1 MNVGG
6 IMRTLRLISLLS
18 VLLAV
23 AAFSLIFG
31 LMKSSVPEEDGEI
44 LLSGLTS
51 EVTVHSDVFGV
62 PSISA
67 DSRIDAFRTLGYLH
81 ARDRLFQ
88 MELMRRKSAGRLAEL
103 FGISAANLDR
113 TQRGYQLAKAARNIV
128 NDLSAEHR
136 EVLKAYVAGVNAYI
150 QQTIVFPPEF
160 LALQHSPE
168 PWREEDSVLVILGMF
183 QNLNGQEQDERMV
196 SVMEKALPADLVKFL
211 TPDTDS
217 FANVL
222 VGGTEPRRYS
232 SSISPQSI
240 AALSQSN
247 VQVAWNSVDV
257 ENVVAGS
264 NNWVVAGSKTADGRA
279 IVANDMHLS
288 LGVPNVWYRAE
299 LSYQDRHLY
308 GVTLPGAPAVIV
320 GANNDVAWGFTNV
333 TADLVDLVRL
343 EINPDNP
350 EEYRTP
356 HGWTTFTHQ
365 QEIIHVKDGADIEF
379 TLRDSIW
386 GPVSE
391 RLLLG
396 QPVAV
401 KWTALERQAVD
412 LGLLEM
418 DQVRTVE
425 QAITVMNQAGAPP
438 QNVVIADRE
447 GHIGWT
453 YMGRFPYRI
462 GFDGLVS
469 HSWADGNLGWQGYI
483 PTEDLPRLIDP
494 PEGFIATAN
503 NRTLGS
509 DYPYVIGHNWALG
522 YRAFRIAELLRS
534 QNKLTE
540 QDLFQIQLDTRGG
553 VYDFYQKLALSELR
567 KISDK
572 DSTLQEIDQTLQAWD
587 GYMHKDSIGAAFLTE
602 FRYEIAHEVFAKIVA
617 ACRTYD
623 PDFQYAWREMETP
636 LRLLLTQR
644 PQGLLRDHYGDD
656 WHFMVI
662 QALRHTA
669 DQLHKHYPETQLTA
683 MPWSEV
689 HQIELRHPFSRI
701 SPVLARL
708 LDMPTFGSD
717 GCASVC
723 VKVMGTSHSASERL
737 VLSPAHPEDAIFH
750 MPGGQSGHPL
760 SEHYRDQQ
768 PLWQDGV
775 AAPMQSD
782 KAVHTLR
789 FLPENEVL

>member
-1 MNVGG
+1 
-6 IMRTLRLISLLS
+6 MRTLRRIFLLS

-23 AAFSLIFG
+23 VALGLI
-31 LMKSSVPEEDGEI
+31 LELTTASVPDEDGEI

-51 EVTVHSDVFGV
+51 KVKVHSDVLGI

-67 DSRIDAFRTLGYLH
+67 DSSADAFRTLGYLH

-88 MELMRRKSAGRLAEL
+88 MELMRRKSAGRLAEV

-113 TQRGYQLAKAARNIV
+113 KQRAYQLSKAAHNIV
-128 NDLSAEHR
+128 NELSVEHR
-136 EVLKAYVAGVNAYI
+136 DVLKAYVEGVNAYI
-150 QQTIVFPPEF
+150 QQTIIFPPEF

-168 PWREEDSVLVILGMF
+168 PWREEDSILVILAMF

-217 FANVL
+217 FASVL

-232 SSISPQSI
+232 RTISPQSI

-247 VQVAWNSVDV
+247 AQFVRNSVDV

-264 NNWVVAGSKTADGRA
+264 NNWVVAGNKTADGRA

-288 LGVPNVWYRAE
+288 LGVPNVWYRAD

-308 GVTLPGAPAVIV
+308 GVTLPGAPAIV
-320 GANNDVAWGFTNV
+320 VGGNDDVAWGFTNV

-356 HGWTTFTHQ
+356 HGWTTFNHQ
-365 QEIIHVKDGADIEF
+365 QEIIHVKDGADIQF
-379 TLRDSIW
+379 MLRESIW

-391 RLLLG
+391 QPLLG
-396 QPVAV
+396 SPVAV
-401 KWTALERQAVD
+401 KWTALERHAVD

-425 QAITVMNQAGAPP
+425 QAVEVMNQAGAPP
-438 QNVVIADRE
+438 QNVVIADRD

-453 YMGRFPYRI
+453 YMGRFPYRT
-462 GFDGLVS
+462 GFDGLAS
-469 HSWADGNLGWQGYI
+469 RSWANGNLGWQGYI
-483 PTEDLPRLIDP
+483 PAKDLPRLLDP

-503 NRTLGS
+503 NRTLGR

-534 QNKLTE
+534 ENKLTE
-540 QDLFQIQLDTRGG
+540 QDLLDIQLDTRGG
-553 VYDFYQKLALSELR
+553 VYDFYQELALSELR
-567 KISDK
+567 KVSDK
-572 DSTLQEIDQTLQAWD
+572 DSILREIGQTLQAWD
-587 GYMHKDSIGAAFLTE
+587 GYMNKDSIGAAFLTE

-644 PQGLLRDHYGDD
+644 PRGLLRDNYGDD
-656 WHFMVI
+656 WHVMVI
-662 QALRHTA
+662 QVLRHTA
-669 DQLHKHYPETQLTA
+669 DQLHKHYPETKLTS
-683 MPWSEV
+683 MLWSET

-701 SPVLARL
+701 SPFLARL
-708 LDMPTFGSD
+708 LDMPIFGSD

-737 VLSPAHPEDAIFH
+737 VLSPTHPEDAIFH

-768 PLWQDGV
+768 PLWQEGV

-782 KAVHTLR
+782 KVMHTLH